1 MCNLT
6 ESRALS
12 DSSAEP
18 QNDIFYFATASFD
31 SDFVICDYSFVKFI
45 YNEFKFSYNVGY
57 KIVP

>member
-1 MCNLT
+1 MTFFIL
-6 ESRALS
+6 RQLL
-12 DSSAEP
+12 
-18 QNDIFYFATASFD
+18 FD

>member
-1 MCNLT
+1 MT
-6 ESRALS
+6 F
-12 DSSAEP
+12 
-18 QNDIFYFATASFD
+18 FYFATAFFD